1 MKFKVN
7 SLFRSLVVFCCF
19 TIAFSGCK
27 VGDDDPAISFRS
39 RDARVKANWKM
50 MEMNTF
56 VEINSLDPS
65 GAPLRT
71 EFQSHYDGYDV
82 RVISRVNGV
91 QVSDSTFGFNYQM
104 KLEDNG
110 KVTYEN
116 TIILGGIGTKSAGSD
131 NWYWIDTDQKK
142 ARVFLGSALQFAATA
157 GIGPLQSN
165 ATLPVST
172 LLTDFKVDGLRN
184 KELKL
189 AYQKSTGLTTLAGF
203 QQVTITS
210 NFTFNSK

>member
-1 MKFKVN
+1 MTFKLN
-7 SLFRSLVVFCCF
+7 SFFRTLVVFWGF
-19 TIAFSGCK
+19 AIAFSGCK

-39 RDARVKANWKM
+39 RDARLKANWKM
-50 MEMNTF
+50 MEMNNY

-71 EFQSHYDGYDV
+71 EITSHYDGYDI
-82 RVISRVNGV
+82 RVITRLNGI
-91 QVSDSTFGFNYQM
+91 QVSDSTFGYNYQM
-104 KLEDNG
+104 QLQDNG
-110 KVTYEN
+110 KIAYEN
-116 TIILGGIGTKSAGSD
+116 TIILGGLGTKSAGAD
-131 NWYWIDTDQKK
+131 NWYWIDTDHKK
-142 ARVFLGSALQFAATA
+142 ARVYLGSALQFAATA

-172 LLTDFKVDGLRN
+172 LLTDFKIDGLRN

-189 AYQKSTGLTTLAGF
+189 SYQKSTGLTTLGGF